1 MILHKSKNYT
11 MAYCHGI
18 TVHCVS
24 EDQAQTLWDA
34 ALEATDEEVRALPL
48 KEYKCADNGGF
59 LIGCCRICGKVPDVG

>member
-1 MILHKSKNYT
+1 MIFAQK
-11 MAYCHGI
+11 
-18 TVHCVS
+18 
-24 EDQAQTLWDA
+24 QTLWDA